1 MSKDR
6 QKYIRPLTAQF
17 LGWGDSLTPHRY
29 IRVATANGELA
40 IKVSKK
46 LRAQIQDLQPG
57 VWLAMMSQERMDM
70 ATGEIKVKVKQLL
83 KLPDTNI
90 PASSSSSSVELV
102 TSAKNPAQ
110 IRVCQGSS
118 CRRRGSEQICQMMQS
133 YLNQTDLTAQVEI
146 KAVKCLHQ
154 CKDAPHIIT
163 PDLSEVPRKH
173 YRRVRSIDVDSIM
186 MDSLPTLSPLVS
198 I

>member
-1 MSKDR
+1 MSKDQ
-6 QKYIRPLTAQF
+6 QKYIRPLTGHF
-17 LGWGDSLTPHRY
+17 LGWGDSCIPHRY
-29 IRVATANGELA
+29 IKVATANGELT
-40 IKVSKK
+40 IKVSKP

-57 VWLAMMSQERMDM
+57 IWLAMMSEERMDM
-70 ATGEIKVKVKQLL
+70 ATGEIKIKVRQLL

-90 PASSSSSSVELV
+90 PEHCSSSSVELV
-102 TSAKNPAQ
+102 TPAKNPVQ

-118 CRRRGSEQICQMMQS
+118 CRRKGSEQLCQMMQS
-133 YLNQTDLTAQVEI
+133 YLGRTNLTAQVEI
-146 KAVKCLHQ
+146 KPVKCLHQ

-163 PDLSEVPRKH
+163 PDLSEIPRKH

-186 MDSLPTLSPLVS
+186 MNSLPTSCPLVS

>member
-6 QKYIRPLTAQF
+6 QKYIRPLTGSF
-17 LGWGDSLTPHRY
+17 LGWGDSHTPHRY
-29 IRVATANGELA
+29 IRVATANGELT

-57 VWLAMMSQERMDM
+57 VWLAMMSEERMDM
-70 ATGEIKVKVKQLL
+70 ATGEIKIKVKQLL

-90 PASSSSSSVELV
+90 PEYCSSSFIELV
-102 TSAKNPAQ
+102 APAKNPAQ

-133 YLNQTDLTAQVEI
+133 YLDRSNLTAQVKIEP
-146 KAVKCLHQ
+146 VKCLHQ

-163 PDLSEVPRKH
+163 PDLPQVARKH

-186 MDSLPTLSPLVS
+186 MDILPTSSPLVS